1 MEASVLLEPPAVQSD
16 IDPAIILGAFA
27 VITVGACIWAIRL
40 AIRERDMLPIA
51 ACLGALVCS
60 LNEPIYDILGKIVY
74 AQNHAV
80 AYTAMDRDVPW
91 FLVIGYVPWVGALAV
106 AIARMMANGV
116 DRKVLH
122 YIALGSCL
130 SVVVVETLGNYFN
143 GWIYYGEAPLKYL
156 VVAPQMAPVPI
167 VGGLLL
173 YSLAFPLTGWRRAVA
188 AFSVCMLAL
197 PMVFAS
203 ASWPLYFG
211 LYANMPA
218 LMNWVA
224 GAAML
229 GFSVAMVVGA
239 TSIGHE
245 LYRAR
250 EKIEEHTS
258 SPSRVTPRAGI

>member
-1 MEASVLLEPPAVQSD
+1 MEKKVFFEPPAVQSD
-16 IDPAIILGAFA
+16 IEPAIILGAFA
-27 VITVGACIWAIRL
+27 VITAGACIWAVRL
-40 AIRERDMLPIA
+40 AIRERDFLPIA
-51 ACLGALVCS
+51 SCLGALVCS

-74 AQNHAV
+74 AQNHAM
-80 AYTAMDRDVPW
+80 AYTAMGRDVPW

-116 DRKVLH
+116 DRRVLH
-122 YIALGSCL
+122 CIALGSCL
-130 SVVVVETLGNYFN
+130 SVVVVEVLGNHFN

-173 YSLAFPLTGWRRAVA
+173 YSLVFPLTGWSRSLA
-188 AFSVCMLAL
+188 AFSVCTLAL

-211 LYANMPA
+211 LYANMPTF
-218 LMNWVA
+218 MNWIA

-239 TSIGHE
+239 TSIGQE
-245 LYRAR
+245 IYRAR
-250 EKIEEHTS
+250 Q
-258 SPSRVTPRAGI
+258 